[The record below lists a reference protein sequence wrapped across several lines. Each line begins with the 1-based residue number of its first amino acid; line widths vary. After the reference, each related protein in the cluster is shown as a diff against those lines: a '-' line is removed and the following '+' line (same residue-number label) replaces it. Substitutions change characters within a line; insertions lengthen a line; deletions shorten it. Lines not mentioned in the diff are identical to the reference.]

1 MTTQRTESV
10 VTEPD
15 EATAPVVFVYLGGVL
30 TWLFAVIAW
39 VFWFR
44 GYA

>member
-1 MTTQRTESV
+1 MTQRTV
-10 VTEPD
+10 
-15 EATAPVVFVYLGGVL
+15 PVVREADERVALLVFAYLAGVVA
-30 TWLFAVIAW
+30 WLFAVIAW

>member
-1 MTTQRTESV
+1 MTPAAFNPKEA
-10 VTEPD
+10 D
-15 EATAPVVFVYLGGVL
+15 ERAAPWVFVYTAGVIV
-30 TWLFAVIAW
+30 WLFAVIAW

>member
-1 MTTQRTESV
+1 MDRLRQSIVRET
-10 VTEPD
+10 D
-15 EATAPVVFVYLGGVL
+15 ERAAPWVFAYIALVL
-30 TWLFAVIAW
+30 VWLFAVIAR